1 MTQYNTLNVKQSNSQ
16 LKIWIKNNTEVTL
29 KISSKAVG
37 DSNDKSNFPHKLLL
51 THAQVSRLCK
61 ALANSSSANIK
72 LSKTKL
78 HKIWKSGR
86 FLGRDL
92 GPLLKPGLP
101 LIENVLKPS
110 AKTVL
115 ITLGLTAAVAAAAA
129 ATDGAIHKK
138 TLGSGMTTLIIS
150 YEEMNDIM
158 KMITSFE
165 KSGLL
170 ITGR

>member
-1 MTQYNTLNVKQSNSQ
+1 M
-16 LKIWIKNNTEVTL
+16 
-29 KISSKAVG
+29 
-37 DSNDKSNFPHKLLL
+37 
-51 THAQVSRLCK
+51 
-61 ALANSSSANIK
+61 
-72 LSKTKL
+72 
-78 HKIWKSGR
+78 
-86 FLGRDL
+86 
-92 GPLLKPGLP
+92 P

>member
-1 MTQYNTLNVKQSNSQ
+1 M
-16 LKIWIKNNTEVTL
+16 
-29 KISSKAVG
+29 
-37 DSNDKSNFPHKLLL
+37 
-51 THAQVSRLCK
+51 
-61 ALANSSSANIK
+61 ANSSSANIK

-78 HKIWKSGR
+78 HKIWKSGQ
-86 FLGRDL
+86 FLGRNL

-115 ITLGLTAAVAAAAA
+115 ITLGLTPAAAA

-150 YEEMNDIM
+150 YE
-158 KMITSFE
+158 
-165 KSGLL
+165 
-170 ITGR
+170 